1 MENHDKEVQER
12 TQVLLDRLEGEMP
25 FDIIGEKFPISYPLP
40 MHSSIHKEANCY
52 KAMIA
57 VIKNSLMDL

>member
-1 MENHDKEVQER
+1 MVNHDNEVQER
-12 TQVLLDRLEGEMP
+12 AKTLLDRLEDEMP
-25 FDIIGEKFPISYPLP
+25 FGVIGEKFPISYALP

-52 KAMIA
+52 KALIS